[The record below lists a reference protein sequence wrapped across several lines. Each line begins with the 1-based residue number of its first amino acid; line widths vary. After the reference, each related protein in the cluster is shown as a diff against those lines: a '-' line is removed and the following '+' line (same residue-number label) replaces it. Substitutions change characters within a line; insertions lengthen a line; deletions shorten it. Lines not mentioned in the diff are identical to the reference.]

1 MRVIGIN
8 GSPRIIG
15 NTSTALNIVLD
26 ELEKEGIETE
36 HIQLFSRDLLAC
48 NACMSCSLRG
58 DGRCINENDAL
69 NEYLD
74 KILEADGI
82 ILATPVYYGNM
93 TSMMKIFL
101 ERIGLPSKYANNQLR
116 RKVGAVIA
124 VQGRQGGLSVHGDL
138 VNFLLENQMVVCP
151 SSGCVVVTAEKPSDL
166 EKDKLG
172 IKLLQDQGRE
182 MAWLLQALRGSDD

>member
-15 NTSTALNIVLD
+15 NTSTDLNVVLD

-36 HIQLFSRDLLAC
+36 HIQLFSSDLLSC

-74 KILEADGI
+74 KLLEADGI
-82 ILATPVYYGNM
+82 ILASPVYYGSM

-124 VQGRQGGLSVHGDL
+124 VQGRQGGLTVHSEL
-138 VNFLLENQMVVCP
+138 VHFLLENQMVVCP

-166 EKDKLG
+166 QKDKVG
-172 IKLLQDQGRE
+172 MRILQDQGRE
-182 MAWLLQALRGSDD
+182 MAWLLRSLQGKDD